1 MTTPSVLRVAVLG
14 GGSFG
19 TVLANLAAENG
30 HATTL
35 WLRDE
40 AQEADMR
47 DTRENRRYLPGF
59 KLADGLEFSRD
70 LPGTLANADIV
81 FVSIPSKAFRS
92 VMQTAKP
99 HLRPDHMLIS
109 TTKGI
114 EKESFALMSEI
125 LREESG
131 CKRIGVLSGPN
142 LAREIAARMVSGTV
156 IASTQPDVRER
167 VHQVLTC
174 RYFRV
179 FANSDVYGVELGGA
193 LKNAYAVA
201 AGMAA
206 ALKLGENSRSMLMTR
221 ALAEM
226 SRFAVQLGA
235 NPLTFL
241 GLAGVG
247 DLIATCSSPLS
258 RNYQVGYALGSGQ
271 TLADVIEE
279 LEQTAEGINTIQIVK
294 QKAEEFGVHM
304 PIVKGLYEIIFN
316 NMPLDEVLGKMMQA
330 AGQSSDVEF
339 VLPRTVTAS

>member
-1 MTTPSVLRVAVLG
+1 MTSPDSLRVAVLG

-19 TVLANLAAENG
+19 TVLASLAAENG

-40 AQEADMR
+40 ALLADLVA
-47 DTRENRRYLPGF
+47 TRENARYLPGI
-59 KLADGLEFSRD
+59 KLADSLSFSSDLEA
-70 LPGTLANADIV
+70 TLAAADLV
-81 FVSIPSKAFRS
+81 FVSIPSKGFRA
-92 VMQTAKP
+92 VLQAARP
-99 HLRPDHMLIS
+99 FLRSEQILVS

-114 EKESFALMSEI
+114 EKDSFTLMSEI

-131 CKRIGVLSGPN
+131 SKRIGVLSGPN
-142 LAREIAARMVSGTV
+142 LAKEIAARMPSGTV
-156 IASTQPDVRER
+156 IASTSPEVREK
-167 VHQVLTC
+167 VHQALSS

-193 LKNAYAVA
+193 LKNIYAVA

-206 ALKLGENSRSMLMTR
+206 ALKLGENSRSMLLTR

-235 NPLTFL
+235 NPLTFI

-258 RNYQVGYALGSGQ
+258 RNFQVGFALGSGKS
-271 TLADVIEE
+271 LADIIED
-279 LEQTAEGINTIQIVK
+279 LEQTAEGINTIDIVRH
-294 QKAEEFGVHM
+294 KAEEFGVHM
-304 PIVKGLYEIIFN
+304 PIVAGLYEIIFKHR
-316 NMPLDEVLGKMMQA
+316 PLPEVMASLMH
-330 AGQSSDVEF
+330 AGQTSDVEF
-339 VLPRTVTAS
+339 VLPRMPG